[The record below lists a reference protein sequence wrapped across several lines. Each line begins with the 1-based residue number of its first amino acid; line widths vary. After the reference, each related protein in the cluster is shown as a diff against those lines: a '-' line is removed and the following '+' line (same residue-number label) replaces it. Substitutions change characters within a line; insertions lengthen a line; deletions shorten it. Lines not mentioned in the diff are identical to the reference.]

1 MSMAAGRAIVL
12 LDIITKQ
19 QFKRSILEKN
29 LLFFYQ
35 HCFYV
40 CLNFA
45 FEIVALKTPILFMS
59 DLWLADRVAYFIDS
73 KLVK

>member
-19 QFKRSILEKN
+19 QFKRSILEKT
-29 LLFFYQ
+29 LSFLSTLFLY
-35 HCFYV
+35 
-40 CLNFA
+40 FA

-59 DLWLADRVAYFIDS
+59 DLWLADRVAYFIHS

>member
-29 LLFFYQ
+29 LLFFIIIV
-35 HCFYV
+35 FV

-45 FEIVALKTPILFMS
+45 FEIAALKTPILFMS